1 MKKIVLFVITIVSIF
16 SCTQKKEDDGNLIK
30 YNKNLVVTKQF
41 MEAYSTKDS
50 TNEASLLSEDLLAYG
65 PGIGQDSISKA
76 VIVKGDI
83 DHMKT
88 FSDIKLTN
96 AKYFPGL
103 DSNFK
108 ITPDVRVYGILVS
121 KFAKSGVISKMK
133 WYAEFKINDAG
144 KIYEFREWC
153 ELADMSKELDK

>member
-1 MKKIVLFVITIVSIF
+1 MKKIVLFVITISSIF
-16 SCTQKKEDDGNLIK
+16 ACTQKKEADDNLNK
-30 YNKNLVVTKQF
+30 FNKNLVVAKQF
-41 MEAYSTKDS
+41 IEAFSTKDS
-50 TNEASLLSEDLLAYG
+50 TKEASLLSEDLLAYG

-108 ITPDVRVYGILVS
+108 ITPDVRVYGTLVS

>member
-16 SCTQKKEDDGNLIK
+16 SCTQKMEDNDNLIR
-30 YNKNLVVTKQF
+30 YTKNLVVTKQF

-50 TNEASLLSEDLLAYG
+50 TKEASLLSEDLLAYG

-76 VIVKGDI
+76 DIVKGDI

-103 DSNFK
+103 DSNYK
-108 ITPDVRVYGILVS
+108 ITPDVRVYGTLVS

>member
-1 MKKIVLFVITIVSIF
+1 
-16 SCTQKKEDDGNLIK
+16 
-30 YNKNLVVTKQF
+30 
-41 MEAYSTKDS
+41 
-50 TNEASLLSEDLLAYG
+50 
-65 PGIGQDSISKA
+65 
-76 VIVKGDI
+76 
-83 DHMKT
+83 MKT

-108 ITPDVRVYGILVS
+108 ITPDVRVYGTLVS